1 MPMGEQNPYAV
12 QFQQAFGFTGFAPV
26 AVAQHGNEPLVQQIG
41 GTFGVPD
48 AVAAEQIAVR
58 FRFGE
63 YADGVFQIAMAV
75 AEYGEFHKT

>member
-1 MPMGEQNPYAV
+1 MPMGEQNPYAA

-48 AVAAEQIAVR
+48 AIAAEQIAVR
-58 FRFGE
+58 LRFG
-63 YADGVFQIAMAV
+63 GVCGWHFPDCMAV